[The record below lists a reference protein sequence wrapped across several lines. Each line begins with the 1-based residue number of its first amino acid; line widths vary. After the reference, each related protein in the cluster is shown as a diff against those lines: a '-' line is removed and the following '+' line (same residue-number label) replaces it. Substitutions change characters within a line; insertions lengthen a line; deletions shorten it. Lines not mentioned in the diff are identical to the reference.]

1 VVQRVVSTAMRNFV
15 LPVVCLCAA
24 APLAAGQATL
34 AAGGSSQDAA
44 AAAFEV
50 VSVKPVPPGARI
62 SMMGMRSTLDGIQCE
77 SITLTMLVRAAY
89 GGFMKLPSGDS
100 VAGLPDWA
108 KTGSYSINAKMSEA
122 QGAEFKGL
130 SKDEQEQRREAM
142 LQSLLA
148 DRFQMKAHRES
159 KQVPDFDLVVAKSGA
174 KLQASD
180 TSTDGVKDR
189 DGKPVV
195 GSYLRMSGMGKVT
208 AQALSIDQLA
218 NFLTQPMMGL
228 GRPVKDKTG
237 LAGKYNFSLNW
248 TPDQG
253 LGSGPMGG
261 APPPPPPPSGVEPGP
276 SIFTALQEQLG
287 LKLQPST
294 GTFDVVVVDHV
305 ERPSEN

>member
-1 VVQRVVSTAMRNFV
+1 VAQRVVSTAIRNFA
-15 LPVVCLCAA
+15 LSAVCLCAA
-24 APLAAGQATL
+24 APLALGQVTA
-34 AAGGSSQDAA
+34 AAGEASQGTGAA

-62 SMMGMRSTLDGIQCE
+62 SMMGMRSTPDGIQCE

-89 GGFMKLPSGDS
+89 GGFMKLPSDDS
-100 VAGLPDWA
+100 VSGLPDWA
-108 KTGSYSINAKMSEA
+108 KTGSYSVDARMSEA
-122 QGAEFKGL
+122 QAAEFKGL

-159 KQVPDFDLVVAKSGA
+159 KQMPDFDLVVAKSGA
-174 KLQASD
+174 KLQVGD
-180 TSTDGVKDR
+180 PKTDGAKDR
-189 DGKPVV
+189 DGKPIG

-208 AQALSIDQLA
+208 AEVLSMDQLA

-237 LAGKYNFSLNW
+237 LTGKYNFSLNW

-261 APPPPPPPSGVEPGP
+261 APPPPSGGDLGP